1 MLDRAGCRTWRL
13 EVPVGLNFIASDGYD
28 TGKPDLTDR
37 AEGVRVVHDMADELA
52 IIARN
57 PFR

>member
-1 MLDRAGCRTWRL
+1 M
-13 EVPVGLNFIASDGYD
+13 VSDGYD

>member
-28 TGKPDLTDR
+28 TGKPDPTVR
-37 AEGVRVVHDMADELA
+37 AEELRMVHDMANEPA
-52 IIARN
+52 IITGN
-57 PFR
+57 PCQ

>member
-1 MLDRAGCRTWRL
+1 MPDRASRRAGRL
-13 EVPVGLNFIASDGYD
+13 ESSTGLNFMVSDGYD